1 MRDILNDYLNVRNGE
16 RSVLSQRTDCMPR
29 QGGRVIC
36 ESLMSLKLEIKESN
50 SLSPDQKEELQA
62 AIEKLWLAKECNK
75 MSIDN
80 IS

>member
-1 MRDILNDYLNVRNGE
+1 
-16 RSVLSQRTDCMPR
+16 
-29 QGGRVIC
+29 
-36 ESLMSLKLEIKESN
+36 MSLKLEIKEAN
-50 SLSPDQKEELQA
+50 NLSPAQKEELQA